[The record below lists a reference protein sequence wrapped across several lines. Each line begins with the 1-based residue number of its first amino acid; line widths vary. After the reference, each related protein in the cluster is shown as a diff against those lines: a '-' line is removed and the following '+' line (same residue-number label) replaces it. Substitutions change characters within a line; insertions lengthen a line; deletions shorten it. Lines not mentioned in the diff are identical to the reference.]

1 LATGDPTNTGEGY
14 ASAYGFGCPADQD
27 TMSGRAWR
35 VYLAGGMAAVALY
48 FLLPLEGLWSSLAYD
63 LIGLSSVAAILV
75 GVRHLRPA
83 RPLIWWCF
91 AAGQLLFVVGDM
103 LYSVIDTILHQSP
116 FPSVADGFY
125 LGGYPVLAVGLL
137 VLIRGRISDRD
148 RAGLI
153 DAAIIA
159 TGFGLLSWTFLMK
172 PIATDAS
179 LSLLEQ
185 LISLAYPL
193 GDVLLLAMVAR
204 LATSP
209 GSRTTAYRLLGLALV
224 LLLAADIGYAVLALV
239 SSYEGGLVDAGWLL
253 SYVIWGAAALHPSM
267 RSMSEVAPDQATRFT
282 HRRLA
287 LLATTS
293 LMAPAVLVQQG
304 LRHQPIDVGAIAFG
318 SVVLFLLVVL
328 RMAGLVAQVQGQS
341 AKTQHQA
348 LHDALTGLPNR
359 ALLRD
364 RTDQAIH
371 QADRELAP
379 AALLLIDLDR
389 FKEVNDTLGHHHG
402 DQLLV
407 QVGQRLQAALRT
419 VDTVAR
425 LGGDEFA
432 VLLPRIQ
439 TAEGAVA
446 VASKLLAG
454 FDEPFRLED
463 LALDVEAS
471 IGVALYPEH
480 GSDPDELLQRADIAM
495 YVAKDTHAGFVLFDP
510 KHDQHSPD
518 RLALLGELRRAI
530 DHQQLVLHYQ
540 PKVDAHTGQML
551 GVEALVRWQHP
562 DHGLIPPNDFLPLA
576 ERTGLIGLL
585 TNYVLDAALHQ
596 CREWRQAGHELAI
609 AVNVSARS
617 LLDLAFPNQVADL
630 LARWELPARLL
641 MVEITES
648 TIMTDPTHALK
659 ILGQLNAMGVQIAI
673 DDFGTG
679 YSSMAHLKT
688 LPVHE
693 LKIDRSFVSHMTSN
707 NRDAVIVHTTVDLGR
722 NLGLRVVAE
731 GVEDLQT
738 LQELDALGCDAI
750 QGYYISRPV
759 PADDL
764 IHWLE
769 QQHAATPTPQPHH
782 QGIVA

>member
-1 LATGDPTNTGEGY
+1 
-14 ASAYGFGCPADQD
+14 
-27 TMSGRAWR
+27 MSGRAWR
-35 VYLAGGMAAVALY
+35 VYLAGGLVAVALY
-48 FLLPLEGLWSSLAYD
+48 FVVPLDGLWSNVAYD

-75 GVRHLRPA
+75 GVRRLGPA

-103 LYSVIDTILHQSP
+103 LYSVIEQVLHQSP
-116 FPSVADGFY
+116 FPSVADVFY

-137 VLIRGRISDRD
+137 VLIRGRISGRD

-159 TGFGLLSWTFLMK
+159 TGLGLLSWTFVMK
-172 PIATDAS
+172 PIAADPS
-179 LSLLEQ
+179 LSLLER

-193 GDVLLLAMVAR
+193 GDVLLLVMVAR

-209 GSRTTAYRLLGLALV
+209 GARTATYRLLGLAL
-224 LLLAADIGYAVLALV
+224 LLLLGADIGYAVLSLV

-253 SYVIWGAAALHPSM
+253 SYVVWGAAALHPSM
-267 RSMSEVAPDQATRFT
+267 RSMSEVAPDHATRFT
-282 HRRLA
+282 HWRLA

-304 LRHQPIDVGAIAFG
+304 LRHQAIDVGAIAFG

-328 RMAGLVAQVQGQS
+328 RMAGLVTQVQGQA

-359 ALLRD
+359 TLLRD
-364 RTDQAIH
+364 RIDQAIH
-371 QADRELAP
+371 QADRELVP

-389 FKEVNDTLGHHHG
+389 FKEVNNALGHQYG

-407 QVGQRLQAALRT
+407 QVGDRLRGRLRE

-432 VLLPRIQ
+432 ILLPRIQ

-446 VASKLLAG
+446 VASKLLDG
-454 FDEPFRLED
+454 FDEPFILED
-463 LALDVEAS
+463 LTLDVEAS
-471 IGVALYPEH
+471 IGVAVYPEH
-480 GSDPDELLQRADIAM
+480 GSDPDELLQHADIAM

-510 KHDQHSPD
+510 NHDQHSPR

-530 DHQQLVLHYQ
+530 DQQQLVLHYQ
-540 PKVDAHTGQML
+540 PKIDAHTGQML

-562 DHGLIPPNDFLPLA
+562 KHGLIPPKDFIPLA
-576 ERTGLIGLL
+576 ECTGLIGPL
-585 TNYVLDAALHQ
+585 TNYVLDAALRQ
-596 CREWRQAGHELAI
+596 CRDWRQAGHELAI

-617 LLDLAFPNQVADL
+617 LLDLDFPDQIAGL
-630 LARWELPARLL
+630 LARWDLPARLL
-641 MVEITES
+641 VVEITES
-648 TIMTDPTHALK
+648 TIMADPTQALE
-659 ILGQLNAMGVQIAI
+659 ILGRLNIMGVQVAI

-693 LKIDRSFVSHMTSN
+693 LKIDRSFVSQMTSN
-707 NRDAVIVHTTVDLGR
+707 DRDAVIVHTTVDLGR

-731 GVEDLQT
+731 GVENSQT
-738 LQELDALGCDAI
+738 LRELDALGCDAI

-759 PADDL
+759 SADTL
-764 IHWLE
+764 IQWLE
-769 QQHAATPTPQPHH
+769 QQYAATSIPQPHH
-782 QGIVA
+782 RGTVA